1 MKTGTLYVVS
11 TPIGNP
17 EDLTLRALR
26 VLRDVGLIA
35 AEDPQATQTLLEPHQ
50 IATPLTTYHNLNK
63 EEKTPLLMARLREGQ
78 SIALVSDAGT
88 PVVQDPGRYLIAEA
102 VAAGIM
108 VSPIPGPSALLAALV
123 GTGWSADQFALVAPC
138 PARSASRRRHPAD
151 QAGLG
156 LLVLFVEPRR
166 LQATLSRL
174 KKELGNRPAVLA
186 MNLTTP
192 TEQYVRGSLGHLIDR
207 HRSQPFDGEMTLV
220 IQAGQRTA
228 GKNTSTR
235 SAGKTRSRR

>member
-35 AEDPQATQTLLEPHQ
+35 AEDPQATQTLLEPHH

-63 EEKTPLLMARLREGQ
+63 EEKTPLLMARLCEGQ

-102 VAAGIM
+102 VAAGIT

-123 GTGWSADQFALVAPC
+123 GTGWSADQFALVAPW
-138 PARSASRRRHPAD
+138 PARSASQRHLPAD

-192 TEQYVRGSLGHLIDR
+192 TEQYVRGSLGNLIDR

-220 IQAGQRTA
+220 IQSGQRTA
-228 GKNTSTR
+228 GKNTSAR